1 LLPGSRNEI
10 LLATEHVGSA
20 DPHVVTIDALPPSP
34 NTDNV
39 TGAVGMAPFVRSGSW
54 NGIISLSLYWDG
66 LPVAWNADEGAGTG
80 DEPSISTTEIS
91 HHTGFI
97 KGPAFGR
104 RARSRHCPR
113 TGLPVASDEV
123 IRDGY
128 SEGLMVSK
136 EGWDPEDPEEK
147 YVPSPLEGVV
157 DDEAQ

>member
-1 LLPGSRNEI
+1 MMPYI
-10 LLATEHVGSA
+10 T
-20 DPHVVTIDALPPSP
+20 SP
-34 NTDNV
+34 
-39 TGAVGMAPFVRSGSW
+39 SW
-54 NGIISLSLYWDG
+54 NGIISLSIFWWGQTANWYS
-66 LPVAWNADEGAGTG
+66 DEDPGTG
-80 DEPSISTTEIS
+80 NEPTLTTTETPF
-91 HHTGFI
+91 HTGFI